1 MKTIETEVVIAA
13 DGNLSIPPVENIEP
27 GKHRVVMVID
37 EAVIPS
43 TATPAGE
50 LDEFYQVD
58 DIELEELRKAIAE
71 SEAEKAQGLRIT
83 HQEIK
88 QMAAEIIASERS
100 KREQASV

>member
-43 TATPAGE
+43 TTAPAGE
-50 LDEFYQVD
+50 LDEFYQVRR
-58 DIELEELRKAIAE
+58 LGR
-71 SEAEKAQGLRIT
+71 
-83 HQEIK
+83 
-88 QMAAEIIASERS
+88 
-100 KREQASV
+100 